1 MRTLRLVVFG
11 LLCATALGA
20 DEVVLKSG
28 RTIRGVVVEETA
40 TTIVLDIGAG
50 QVGFPRSGV
59 ARVVKG
65 HSAVAEY
72 RQRAEA
78 LRPDDIGGWLAL
90 GQWARDRDLITS
102 AAEAFER
109 VVALDPGNRIAHEAL
124 GHEFVAGA
132 WLVGDEARRARGLV
146 PFEGD
151 WVTPAE
157 QRARLAER
165 EADRRE
171 RRERAEDAAR
181 TAEAEA
187 RAREAEARAKQA
199 EAEARI
205 DSGIPIGYGG
215 WYGGGWAPTVPCP
228 RGDCWGRV
236 DGDRRGRGH
245 RPPRPVPTPQP
256 TPRPKPPCTGI
267 LANCN

>member
-1 MRTLRLVVFG
+1 MRTLGLVIVG
-11 LLCATALGA
+11 LLCASALGA

-28 RTIRGVVVEETA
+28 RVIRGVVVEETA

-65 HSAVAEY
+65 HSAIAEY

-90 GQWARDRDLITS
+90 AQWARDGDLHTS
-102 AAEAFER
+102 ATEAFER
-109 VVALDPGNRIAHEAL
+109 VIALDPAHRIAHEAL
-124 GHEFVAGA
+124 GHEFVGGA
-132 WLVGDEARRARGLV
+132 WLVGDEAKRARGLV

-151 WVTPAE
+151 WVTPTE
-157 QRARLAER
+157 QAARLAER

-171 RRERAEDAAR
+171 RRERTEDAAR
-181 TAEAEA
+181 AAEAEA
-187 RAREAEARAKQA
+187 RAREAEARARQA
-199 EAEARI
+199 EEDARI
-205 DSGIPIGYGG
+205 NGGIPIGYGG
-215 WYGGGWAPTVPCP
+215 WYGGGWFPTVPCP
-228 RGDCWGRV
+228 RGDCGGRV
-236 DGDRRGRGH
+236 DGGRGGRGD

-256 TPRPKPPCTGI
+256 TPRPTPPCVALVG
-267 LANCN
+267 CN

>member
-1 MRTLRLVVFG
+1 MRTLRFVVGG
-11 LLCATALGA
+11 LLCASVLGA

-28 RTIRGVVVEETA
+28 RVIRGVVVEETA

-65 HSAVAEY
+65 HSAIAEY

-78 LRPDDIGGWLAL
+78 LRADDLAGWLAL
-90 GQWARDRDLITS
+90 GQWARERDLLTS
-102 AAEAFER
+102 ANEAFEH
-109 VVALDPGNRIAHEAL
+109 VLALDPTHRVAHEAL
-124 GHEFVAGA
+124 GHEFVGGA
-132 WLVGDEARRARGLV
+132 WLVGDEAKRARGLV
-146 PFEGD
+146 PFEGE

-157 QRARLAER
+157 QAARLAER

-171 RRERAEDAAR
+171 RRERADDDARA
-181 TAEAEA
+181 AEAEA
-187 RAREAEARAKQA
+187 RAREAEARARQA
-199 EAEARI
+199 EDEARI
-205 DSGIPIGYGG
+205 NGGIPIGWGG
-215 WYGGGWAPTVPCP
+215 WYGGGVWAPTVPCP
-228 RGDCWGRV
+228 RGDCS
-236 DGDRRGRGH
+236 GRGD

-256 TPRPKPPCTGI
+256 TPRPKPPCTGT